1 MDGRARCLASTGG
14 GDVLA
19 ARAPGRPWRR
29 PAANHRRPYF
39 QSWAVM
45 PPGGGWAASA
55 RFGGLRMGDGRDEA
69 STTGSS
75 VEGRFGS
82 SSLGA
87 ARAATLGF
95 REKAGGAGFA
105 PAPLVAG
112 GASRLACGEERA
124 TAGEAGA
131 PSPPFF
137 GDSFLVAFLGF
148 SSSSASRGRTLR
160 ATGWWLKMPRV

>member
-1 MDGRARCLASTGG
+1 
-14 GDVLA
+14 
-19 ARAPGRPWRR
+19 
-29 PAANHRRPYF
+29 
-39 QSWAVM
+39 
-45 PPGGGWAASA
+45 
-55 RFGGLRMGDGRDEA
+55 MGDGRDEA

-87 ARAATLGF
+87 ARAATLVF

-124 TAGEAGA
+124 TAGEEVKAEFQKKAEADKDRYQQEMDDYQQKLYEQDGSLMGVGA
-131 PSPPFF
+131 SNNA
-137 GDSFLVAFLGF
+137 V
-148 SSSSASRGRTLR
+148 
-160 ATGWWLKMPRV
+160 